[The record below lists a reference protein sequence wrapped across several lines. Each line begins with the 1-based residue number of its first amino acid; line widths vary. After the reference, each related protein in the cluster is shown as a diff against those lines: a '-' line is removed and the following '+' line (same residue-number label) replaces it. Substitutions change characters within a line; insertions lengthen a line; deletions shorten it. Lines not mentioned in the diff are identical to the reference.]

1 MQYFNVVLAVL
12 LLLVILFFVIQL
24 FLKPIKILWKL
35 VFNSIVGLILL
46 FVVNYIGGYFSFAL
60 PYNII
65 TVLIAGFLGI
75 PGILMLIGFYFLIH

>member
-1 MQYFNVVLAVL
+1 MQYFNIILAVL
-12 LLLVILFFVIQL
+12 LLLVILFFVIQ
-24 FLKPIKILWKL
+24 FFMKPIKILWKL
-35 VFNSIVGLILL
+35 VFNSVIGLILL
-46 FVVNYIGGYFSFAL
+46 FVVNYIGSYFSFAL